1 MTGLLVAAIA
11 ALVALGFGLYRKA
24 VDGRVQL
31 VGSPATPVL
40 DASRLAA
47 RLGSDATFVQFS
59 AEVCAPCRAT
69 ARVLG
74 EVAAD
79 LPGVEHIELDAASR
93 LDLVD
98 ELGITRTPT
107 VLLLDGTGV
116 VRNRIVGAPRKTEV
130 LAALEVLT
138 EGSDKR

>member
-24 VDGRVQL
+24 IDGRVQV
-31 VGSPATPVL
+31 VGSPAAPTL
-40 DASRLAA
+40 DASRLATG
-47 RLGSDATFVQFS
+47 LGSEATFVQFS

-69 ARVLG
+69 ARVLA
-74 EVAAD
+74 EVTAG
-79 LPGVEHIELDAASR
+79 LSGVEHIELDAATR
-93 LDLVD
+93 LDLVN

-107 VLLLDGTGV
+107 VLLLDGTGA
-116 VRNRIVGAPRKTEV
+116 VRNRIVGAPRNTEV

-138 EGSDKR
+138 ESSDKR